1 MLTALLLFFVLGKAR
16 PESDV
21 VLFVSH
27 SGNTN
32 ECVVAAHQL
41 AARSVPVL
49 VLTGGKGESS
59 YERCIHWQLGVE

>member
-1 MLTALLLFFVLGKAR
+1 M
-16 PESDV
+16 

-32 ECVVAAHQL
+32 ECVVAAQQL
-41 AARSVPVL
+41 AARSVSVL

>member
-1 MLTALLLFFVLGKAR
+1 M
-16 PESDV
+16 

-32 ECVVAAHQL
+32 ECVVAAQQL

-49 VLTGGKGESS
+49 VLTGGKVSLAMNAAYTGS
-59 YERCIHWQLGVE
+59 